1 MDLYHGTCSRENWC
15 CKKCSGCP
23 TEHVFHSLP
32 CTGLFNLLWFCDK
45 AGFGLL
51 FTNWNMALQI
61 PHKLQSNIV
70 LQSLRTTKYLH
81 SKQSIKDS
89 VFHSKVSNADHT
101 RVAQYI
107 MISKFIIQ
115 YFYNSNFHTASQT
128 INTYIKLNS
137 CGNCL
142 FRDTAKYRIYCT
154 QTRKL
159 ALIWAF
165 RDPDRKI
172 LAQTSG
178 I

>member
-1 MDLYHGTCSRENWC
+1 MDLYHGTCSRENWS

-45 AGFGLL
+45 AVFGLL
-51 FTNWNMALQI
+51 FTNWNTALQI

-115 YFYNSNFHTASQT
+115 YFYNSNFHLKLLTHTLSWILVETVSSEILQ
-128 INTYIKLNS
+128 NTEFTVPRPES
-137 CGNCL
+137 
-142 FRDTAKYRIYCT
+142 
-154 QTRKL
+154 
-159 ALIWAF
+159 
-165 RDPDRKI
+165 
-172 LAQTSG
+172 
-178 I
+178 